1 MTDREKLVELLADK
15 CSFRDNP
22 CKGCECMA
30 IAPQCREEV
39 FGEVADHLIANG
51 VTVREWISV
60 EDRLPG
66 SQVPVLVCA
75 KDKTFGYRRV
85 LKAAH
90 VGHHEYSTE
99 DYGWQEYEGDTEYDE
114 EKDCFWIPECWYE
127 TNAVEENGNWIIDSD
142 YIVTH
147 WMPLPE
153 TPQKK
158 EEPHE

>member
-1 MTDREKLVELLADK
+1 MD
-15 CSFRDNP
+15 
-22 CKGCECMA
+22 
-30 IAPQCREEV
+30 
-39 FGEVADHLIANG
+39 
-51 VTVREWISV
+51 WISV
-60 EDRLPG
+60 KDGLPE

-114 EKDCFWIPECWYE
+114 GKDCFWIPECWYE
-127 TNAVEENGNWIIDSD
+127 TNSVEENGNWIIDCD

-147 WMPLPE
+147 WMTLPE
-153 TPQKK
+153 PPK
-158 EEPHE
+158 EE